1 MEADQGHFQRIKL
14 YKNCYDFAVQMKKV
28 TTSLQQAFLNRA

>member
-1 MEADQGHFQRIKL
+1 MGADQGHFQRIKL
-14 YKNCYDFAVQMKKV
+14 HKNSYDFAVQMKKV